1 MYLDNRPVYY
11 TNGTDTIAVHYITVA
26 EELEEEGWTVA
37 EKEES
42 IPFAEDPQ
50 QEETDLSDMT
60 KAELVGYASEIGVE
74 IAGNKTKAEIIDLI
88 TEAENG

>member
-1 MYLDNRPVYY
+1 MGSRGFQAG
-11 TNGTDTIAVHYITVA
+11 GTGD
-26 EELEEEGWTVA
+26 
-37 EKEES
+37 ES
-42 IPFAEDPQ
+42 GCHPQ